1 MYYQKNYVNRYGGN
15 YHNYSM
21 QNKMMPRQTKNSE
34 SFMNDNLND
43 MPLAMAYVPW
53 QTWGNLYEPCE
64 ALSQGTIFKELN
76 LKFCG

>member
-1 MYYQKNYVNRYGGN
+1 MYYQKNYVNRYGGG

-21 QNKMMPRQTKNSE
+21 QNKMMPRQTRTSE
-34 SFMNDNLND
+34 SFMNDSLND
-43 MPLAMAYVPW
+43 MPLAMSYVPW

-64 ALSQGTIFKELN
+64 ALHQGTIFKELN

>member
-1 MYYQKNYVNRYGGN
+1 MYYQKNYGTRFGGG

-21 QNKMMPRQTKNSE
+21 PNRTTSHQNKMSE
-34 SFMNDNLND
+34 QSSCDNAKD
-43 MPLAMAYVPW
+43 FPIAMAYVPW

-64 ALSQGTIFKELN
+64 ALSQGTIFRELN